1 MAIRNPYAG
10 LNQYKQNDVMQASPQ
25 ELTLMLYNG
34 AIKFINQGMIFIEQ
48 KNIQKSHNAIMR
60 ANAIIN
66 ELNATL
72 DMAYDVSKGYRRLYD
87 YFSDRLVAAN
97 IEKNADILK
106 EVLEMVTELRDTWK
120 QAMEIA
126 SKNKKGR

>member
-1 MAIRNPYAG
+1 MNMAIRNPYAG
-10 LNQYKQNDVMQASPQ
+10 LNQYKQNNVMQSSPQ

-48 KNIQKSHNAIMR
+48 KNVQKSHNAIMR

-72 DMAYDVSKGYRRLYD
+72 DMKYEVAKGFRPIYD
-87 YFSDRLVAAN
+87 FISDRLVAAN
-97 IEKNADILK
+97 IEKNVDILK

-120 QAMEIA
+120 QAMQIA
-126 SKNKKGR
+126 SKK